1 MWRVS
6 RHLILRT
13 VAQTAHA
20 IFDIAQEVPGG
31 HRCFYE
37 VVGEMRKKRM
47 SGRHAIMTLLQQ
59 LVRKVEFRGRID
71 SENGQIMKDTSTVV
85 QRENIDR
92 FGEDAATPI
101 VARETRQTVPTKGER
116 RFIHLRIYEHET
128 D

>member
-31 HRCFYE
+31 RRCFYE

-47 SGRHAIMTLLQQ
+47 SGRHAIMTLLRR
-59 LVRKVEFRGRID
+59 LVRNVDIRERID
-71 SENGQIMKDTSTVV
+71 GENGQTMKDTETLIQS
-85 QRENIDR
+85 ENIDR
-92 FGEDAATPI
+92 FCEDTCNTCCG
-101 VARETRQTVPTKGER
+101 AR
-116 RFIHLRIYEHET
+116 HEV
-128 D
+128 DSPYKR